1 MRLGF
6 VFGSPAEFSQLG
18 VGADHQCLLGPR
30 GSPFCWGNNQLGQ
43 VATPLGPFEEVSPV
57 EMGRGVR
64 FCGLRENGDL
74 ECWGRSWLE
83 PFSGVREPEVRGVVS
98 FDAGV
103 GHACGVMEDGSLD
116 CWGRSNDLG
125 QLAAPR
131 GEFLSVSVGNQHSC
145 AVAGDGSVE
154 CWGSDEDGQLS
165 APSGAFSQ
173 VSAGAKH
180 SCGVRTGGAVE
191 CWGRDGKAESSPP
204 GGEFLSVVAGETL
217 SCGIRAG
224 GEVECW
230 GTSVSGVPEGAGPFS
245 MLAGDGGVVVC
256 GLRSEDGFLVCWG
269 GLRAGTPPGEF
280 TWVSGGKQDFC
291 GLRPDGE
298 VVCW

>member
-1 MRLGF
+1 MATASTSQWREMRAGSVLLVLSHFQPRLLTAPRSGPRAGFEAQFDPEAQGIPTGSSLLGRQVGEDDPGF
-6 VFGSPAEFSQLG
+6 FLLDVPDDQQGAAAFGSGGAEGGAATDPRG
-18 VGADHQCLLGPR
+18 VGTGNEVLGGQPAA
-30 GSPFCWGNNQLGQ
+30 SLG
-43 VATPLGPFEEVSPV
+43 AE
-57 EMGRGVR
+57 
-64 FCGLRENGDL
+64 GD
-74 ECWGRSWLE
+74 
-83 PFSGVREPEVRGVVS
+83 
-98 FDAGV
+98 
-103 GHACGVMEDGSLD
+103 
-116 CWGRSNDLG
+116 
-125 QLAAPR
+125 
-131 GEFLSVSVGNQHSC
+131 
-145 AVAGDGSVE
+145 
-154 CWGSDEDGQLS
+154 
-165 APSGAFSQ
+165 AFRIPH
-173 VSAGAKH
+173 V
-180 SCGVRTGGAVE
+180 
-191 CWGRDGKAESSPP
+191 GKAESSPP

-256 GLRSEDGFLVCWG
+256 GLRAGDGLLVCWG